1 MKKINK
7 KFLLVGSAIF
17 PIVTLTTISINTET
31 TTTEKTTY
39 NKQDVENFIE
49 QNISKAKEFGLEKI
63 IFKNLFDINNKN
75 KYDVYK
81 EKLKISNEMKKYYE
95 KLDSNQELTQEEYDD
110 FCYWSY
116 RKLIDEVYARSQ
128 DLLNDQVISRINNIG
143 LSTYVANYG
152 FSIIQWFYYWP
163 NYNSNETDTLNKNKE
178 QTHNKLNEYYKKFY
192 RFNVFNDYVEDES
205 KDKYLVSWDRSNA
218 SIFYPEG
225 QGSNIKSLFYNE
237 KSNYEN
243 ARIGWIGNEEKIK
256 TELTS
261 EIKNNE
267 NNREMLK
274 QYIQMF
280 NDNFEAVAENMRLFI
295 LEAFAQNLFF
305 IAENINLINKES
317 EEHKTIEQNLR
328 VYSSS
333 GKNGDWKLYLG
344 SSFDGTDEYEI
355 DLSNYWTS
363 ERIESRKNNNVQFL
377 NEFFTKQDNDS
388 IKSYLTER
396 QEKVVKIIESLDKLI
411 TRKLNEKIGGFTYYP
426 VKQELLYTLFKNN
439 QWNAGFDLEIK
450 NDLLNK
456 DESLINDLIYKKAKT
471 LLFLTKL
478 EEQVTELKS
487 LSNNTNNSDN
497 SDNSDKENERIKELE
512 NNLQN
517 TIDQLSKIK
526 DELKQANSKYNEK
539 IEEINK
545 LNANIE
551 EKNSENEQLKSE
563 NQTLQNNLES
573 SLNEFN
579 LEKNELNNQIND
591 KNNQIDNLKDSNNKL
606 SNVNNTLIN
615 KSNTLEKE
623 KQELFNRTTDLET
636 KNNELETKLL
646 NNNKQL
652 GIRNILWI
660 IFLIISIILGI
671 GIIYTT
677 TKLIKNKYKNK

>member
-1 MKKINK
+1 M
-7 KFLLVGSAIF
+7 
-17 PIVTLTTISINTET
+17 
-31 TTTEKTTY
+31 
-39 NKQDVENFIE
+39 ENFIE

-205 KDKYLVSWDRSNA
+205 KDKYLVSWPDRSNA

-333 GKNGDWKLYLG
+333 GENGDWKLYLG
-344 SSFDGTDEYEI
+344 SSFDGTDEYKI
-355 DLSNYWTS
+355 DLSNYWTN

-450 NDLLNK
+450 NDLLDK

-478 EEQVTELKS
+478 EEQLTELKS
-487 LSNNTNNSDN
+487 LSNNTNN

-526 DELKQANSKYNEK
+526 DELKQVNSKYNEK

-606 SNVNNTLIN
+606 SKVNNTLIN

-671 GIIYTT
+671 GLIYTT
-677 TKLIKNKYKNK
+677 TKLIKNKYKTNS

>member
-152 FSIIQWFYYWP
+152 FSIIQWFFYWP

-205 KDKYLVSWDRSNA
+205 KDKYLVSWPDKSNA

-333 GKNGDWKLYLG
+333 GENGDWKLYLG
-344 SSFDGTDEYEI
+344 SSFDGTDEYKI
-355 DLSNYWTS
+355 DLSNYWTN

-450 NDLLNK
+450 NDLLDK

-478 EEQVTELKS
+478 EEQLTELKS
-487 LSNNTNNSDN
+487 LSNNTNN

-526 DELKQANSKYNEK
+526 DELKQVNSKYNEK

-606 SNVNNTLIN
+606 SKVNNTLIN

-671 GIIYTT
+671 GLIYTT

>member
-205 KDKYLVSWDRSNA
+205 KDKYLVSWPDRSNA

-333 GKNGDWKLYLG
+333 GENGDWKLYLG
-344 SSFDGTDEYEI
+344 SSFDGTDEYKI
-355 DLSNYWTS
+355 DLSNYWTN

-450 NDLLNK
+450 NDLLDK

-478 EEQVTELKS
+478 EEQLTELKS
-487 LSNNTNNSDN
+487 LSNNTNN

-526 DELKQANSKYNEK
+526 DELKQVNSKYNEK

-606 SNVNNTLIN
+606 SKVNNTLIN

-671 GIIYTT
+671 GLIYTT
-677 TKLIKNKYKNK
+677 TKLIKNKYKTNS

>member
-7 KFLLVGSAIF
+7 KFLLVGNAIF
-17 PIVTLTTISINTET
+17 PIVTLTTISASVETT

-39 NKQDVENFIE
+39 NKKDVENFIE

-81 EKLKISNEMKKYYE
+81 EKLKTSNETKKYYD
-95 KLDSNQELTQEEYDD
+95 KLDSNLELTQEEYDD

-128 DLLNDQVISRINNIG
+128 DLLNDQVISRIDNIG

-163 NYNSNETDTLNKNKE
+163 NYNSNETDIINKNKE
-178 QTHNKLNEYYKKFY
+178 QTHNKLKEYYKKFY

-205 KDKYLVSWDRSNA
+205 KDKYLVTWPYRSNT

-243 ARIGWIGNEEKIK
+243 ARIGWISDDEKIK

-261 EIKNNE
+261 EIKNSE

-305 IAENINLINKES
+305 IAENINLTNKES

-344 SSFDGTDEYEI
+344 SSFDGTNEYKI
-355 DLSNYWTS
+355 DLSNYWTN
-363 ERIESRKNNNVQFL
+363 ERIESRKNNNIQFL
-377 NEFFTKQDNDS
+377 SEFFTKQDNNS

-487 LSNNTNNSDN
+487 LSNDTN
-497 SDNSDKENERIKELE
+497 NSDKENERIKELE
-512 NNLQN
+512 NNLKN

-526 DELKQANSKYNEK
+526 NELQQANNKYNEK

-545 LNANIE
+545 LNAKIE
-551 EKNSENEQLKSE
+551 EKNSENEQLKSK

-573 SLNEFN
+573 SSNEFN
-579 LEKNELNNQIND
+579 LEKNELNNQINE
-591 KNNQIDNLKDSNNKL
+591 KNNQLANLKDSNNEL
-606 SNVNNTLIN
+606 SKANNTLVD
-615 KSNTLEKE
+615 KSNKLEKE
-623 KQELFNRTTDLET
+623 KQELVNKTTDLET
-636 KNNELETKLL
+636 KNNELQTKLS
-646 NNNKQL
+646 NNYKQL
-652 GIRNILWI
+652 GIKNVLWI
-660 IFLIISIILGI
+660 IFLIISIILGV
-671 GIIYTT
+671 GLIYTT

>member
-237 KSNYEN
+237 MSNYEN

-317 EEHKTIEQNLR
+317 EEHKT
-328 VYSSS
+328 
-333 GKNGDWKLYLG
+333 
-344 SSFDGTDEYEI
+344 
-355 DLSNYWTS
+355 
-363 ERIESRKNNNVQFL
+363 
-377 NEFFTKQDNDS
+377 
-388 IKSYLTER
+388 
-396 QEKVVKIIESLDKLI
+396 
-411 TRKLNEKIGGFTYYP
+411 
-426 VKQELLYTLFKNN
+426 
-439 QWNAGFDLEIK
+439 
-450 NDLLNK
+450 
-456 DESLINDLIYKKAKT
+456 
-471 LLFLTKL
+471 
-478 EEQVTELKS
+478 
-487 LSNNTNNSDN
+487 
-497 SDNSDKENERIKELE
+497 
-512 NNLQN
+512 
-517 TIDQLSKIK
+517 
-526 DELKQANSKYNEK
+526 
-539 IEEINK
+539 
-545 LNANIE
+545 
-551 EKNSENEQLKSE
+551 
-563 NQTLQNNLES
+563 
-573 SLNEFN
+573 
-579 LEKNELNNQIND
+579 
-591 KNNQIDNLKDSNNKL
+591 
-606 SNVNNTLIN
+606 
-615 KSNTLEKE
+615 
-623 KQELFNRTTDLET
+623 
-636 KNNELETKLL
+636 
-646 NNNKQL
+646 
-652 GIRNILWI
+652 
-660 IFLIISIILGI
+660 
-671 GIIYTT
+671 
-677 TKLIKNKYKNK
+677 

>member
-7 KFLLVGSAIF
+7 KFLLVGNAIF
-17 PIVTLTTISINTET
+17 PIVTLTTISASVETT
-31 TTTEKTTY
+31 TTTEKTKY
-39 NKQDVENFIE
+39 NKKDVENFIE

-81 EKLKISNEMKKYYE
+81 EKLKTSNETKKYYD
-95 KLDSNQELTQEEYDD
+95 KLDSNLELTQEEYDD

-128 DLLNDQVISRINNIG
+128 DLLNDQVISRIDNIG

-163 NYNSNETDTLNKNKE
+163 NYNSNETDIINKNKE
-178 QTHNKLNEYYKKFY
+178 QTHNKLKEYYKKFY

-205 KDKYLVSWDRSNA
+205 KDKYLVTWPYRSNT

-243 ARIGWIGNEEKIK
+243 ARIGWISDDEKIK

-261 EIKNNE
+261 EIKNSE

-344 SSFDGTDEYEI
+344 SSFDRTNEYKI
-355 DLSNYWTS
+355 DLSNYWTN
-363 ERIESRKNNNVQFL
+363 ERIESRKNNNIQFL
-377 NEFFTKQDNDS
+377 SEFFTKQDNDS

-396 QEKVVKIIESLDKLI
+396 QEKVVKIIELLDKLI

-439 QWNAGFDLEIK
+439 QWNTGFDLEIK

-487 LSNNTNNSDN
+487 LSNDTNNSN
-497 SDNSDKENERIKELE
+497 NSDKENERIKELE
-512 NNLQN
+512 NNLKN

-526 DELKQANSKYNEK
+526 NELQQANNKYNEK

-545 LNANIE
+545 LNAKIE
-551 EKNSENEQLKSE
+551 EKNSENEQLKSK

-573 SLNEFN
+573 SSNEFN
-579 LEKNELNNQIND
+579 LEKNELNNQINE
-591 KNNQIDNLKDSNNKL
+591 KNNQLANLKDSNNEL
-606 SNVNNTLIN
+606 SKANNTLVD
-615 KSNTLEKE
+615 KSNKLEKE
-623 KQELFNRTTDLET
+623 KQELVNKTTDLET
-636 KNNELETKLL
+636 KNNELQTKLS
-646 NNNKQL
+646 NNYKQL
-652 GIRNILWI
+652 GIKNVLWI
-660 IFLIISIILGI
+660 IFLIISIILGV
-671 GIIYTT
+671 GLIYTT